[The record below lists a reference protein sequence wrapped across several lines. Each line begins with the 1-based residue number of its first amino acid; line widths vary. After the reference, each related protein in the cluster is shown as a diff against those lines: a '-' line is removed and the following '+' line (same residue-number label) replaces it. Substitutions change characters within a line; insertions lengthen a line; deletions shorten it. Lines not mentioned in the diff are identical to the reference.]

1 MRYEIRE
8 VPTPGAGLIVFELIQ
23 TILFIESMT
32 IYHMLKERIHPAF
45 YWLILIGVAIVIFL
59 IYASTRIGRIIISL
73 FYSVAWF
80 FVAKSITSSIADND
94 RIWMLVIG
102 VIVFL
107 ISFCIHMGTPDDI
120 TSYFEIVRK
129 DDFF

>member
-32 IYHMLKERIHPAF
+32 IYHMLKGKIHPAF
-45 YWLILIGVAIVIFL
+45 YWLILIGVAIAIFL
-59 IYASTRIGRIIISL
+59 IYASTRIGRIIVSL
-73 FYSVAWF
+73 SYSIAWF
-80 FVAKSITSSIADND
+80 FVARSIISSITDND
-94 RIWMLVIG
+94 KIWMLVIG
-102 VIVFL
+102 AIVFL
-107 ISFCIHMGTPDDI
+107 ISFLIHIGTPDDI
-120 TSYFEIVRK
+120 TSYFEIIRK